1 MPNGQPPTL
10 REVTVTAINQPL
22 DEQKLARV
30 DVVIP
35 VYNEQVALPVN
46 IPILCDYLEASCPY
60 DWRVVIADNASI
72 DDTPQVSRDIAAS
85 YERVRAL
92 RLEQKGRGRALR
104 TSWLLSDA
112 DVVSYMDV
120 DLSTNLKAFMPLV
133 EPLVNGQA
141 DIAIG
146 TRLDPQ
152 ARVERQWKREFI
164 SRSYNAIIKTMFRN
178 QFSDA
183 QCGFKA
189 MTRESARFLLPMIE
203 DNAWFFDTE
212 LLLLAEAHGVLI
224 REVPVDWVEDLD
236 SRVKIVST
244 AREDMKGLFRVRR
257 ALRDRAD
264 SRQPTADSEEPLAVS
279 H

>member
-1 MPNGQPPTL
+1 M
-10 REVTVTAINQPL
+10 TASIQPL
-22 DEQKLARV
+22 DEQAQARV
-30 DVVIP
+30 EIVIP
-35 VYNEQVALPVN
+35 VYNEQTALPVS

-72 DDTPQVSRDIAAS
+72 DNTPQVSRDIAAGH
-85 YERVRAL
+85 ERIRVL

-104 TSWLLSDA
+104 TAWLLSDA

-133 EPLVNGQA
+133 EPLVQGQA
-141 DIAIG
+141 DIGIG
-146 TRLDPQ
+146 TRLDPH
-152 ARVERQWKREFI
+152 ARVTRQWKRELI
-164 SRSYNAIIKTMFRN
+164 SRSYNMIIKSMFHNR
-178 QFSDA
+178 FSDA

-212 LLLLAEAHGVLI
+212 LLLLAEAHGMLI

-236 SRVKIVST
+236 SRVRIIST
-244 AREDMKGLFRVRR
+244 AHEDMKGLFRVRR
-257 ALRDRAD
+257 ALKENG
-264 SRQPTADSEEPLAVS
+264 RQPAPDSEEPLAVS
-279 H
+279 R